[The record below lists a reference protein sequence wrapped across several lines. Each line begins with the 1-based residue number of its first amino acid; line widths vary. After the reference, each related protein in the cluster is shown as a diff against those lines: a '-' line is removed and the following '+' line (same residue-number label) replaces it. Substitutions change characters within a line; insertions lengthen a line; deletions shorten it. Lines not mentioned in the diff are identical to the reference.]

1 MSTPPTFSN
10 EVIPSL
16 PAITG
21 NGIFEVNDVV
31 PHSTGSFEPH
41 PSNPSTSYSHPLMD
55 PAKLIGSASTPYMNV
70 ALPAYITTLYKNVY
84 NINTN
89 LTNDM
94 SEAAS
99 DNREYPTSYAVQQY
113 VQSQIAG
120 TQIIN
125 GSNNTLY
132 VNTTMTNTIIQTAVS
147 AAQGFSYAE
156 GDQINNI
163 SIFHMIENTNGP
175 RNGATKTVMFTS
187 PNYLTNAGGNT
198 PSGNLAFLY
207 AGNNSHFIHL
217 GQQYKYYQ
225 FVIRGDFLD
234 FVQTINYDGT
244 SSTSN
249 PNISSWDWVVKDS
262 MGVFSQS
269 VNVSNSSGQSISIS
283 KVSPW
288 DGPVPATG
296 LNLTS

>member
-1 MSTPPTFSN
+1 MSTPSFSN

-16 PAITG
+16 PSIAG
-21 NGIFEVNDVV
+21 NGIFQVNEVV
-31 PHSTGSFEPH
+31 PNSTSSFEPH
-41 PSNPSTSYSHPLMD
+41 PSNPSTSYSQPLMD

-84 NINTN
+84 NINTK
-89 LTNDM
+89 LTNDI

-99 DNREYPTSYAVQQY
+99 DDRQYPTSYAVQRY

-125 GSNNTLY
+125 GNNNTLY

-147 AAQGFSYAE
+147 DAQGFSYAE
-156 GDQINNI
+156 GDKINNI
-163 SIFHMIENTNGP
+163 SIYWMIETNNLP

-187 PNYLTNAGGNT
+187 PSYLTNAVDNT
-198 PSGNLAFLY
+198 PSGSLAFLY

-234 FVQTINYDGT
+234 FVQTINYDGNYAT
-244 SSTSN
+244 GT
-249 PNISSWDWVVKDS
+249 PNTSSWDWVVKDS
-262 MGVFSQS
+262 MGVFSNS
-269 VNVSNSSGQSISIS
+269 INVSNSSGQPISIS
-283 KVSPW
+283 KVSTW

-296 LNLTS
+296 LSLI

>member
-1 MSTPPTFSN
+1 MSTPSFSN

-16 PAITG
+16 PSIAG
-21 NGIFEVNDVV
+21 NGIFQVNEVV
-31 PHSTGSFEPH
+31 PNSTSSFEPH
-41 PSNPSTSYSHPLMD
+41 PSNPSTSYSQPLMD

-84 NINTN
+84 NINTK
-89 LTNDM
+89 LTNDI

-99 DNREYPTSYAVQQY
+99 DDRQYPTSYAVQRY

-125 GSNNTLY
+125 GNNNTLY

-147 AAQGFSYAE
+147 DAQGFSYAE
-156 GDQINNI
+156 GDKINNI
-163 SIFHMIENTNGP
+163 SIYWMIETNNLP
-175 RNGATKTVMFTS
+175 RNGATKAVMFTS
-187 PNYLTNAGGNT
+187 PSYLTNAVDNT
-198 PSGNLAFLY
+198 PSGSLAFLY

-234 FVQTINYDGT
+234 FVQTINYDGNYGT
-244 SSTSN
+244 GT
-249 PNISSWDWVVKDS
+249 PNTSSWDWVVKDS
-262 MGVFSQS
+262 MGVFSNS
-269 VNVSNSSGQSISIS
+269 INVSNSSGQPISIS
-283 KVSPW
+283 KVSTW

-296 LNLTS
+296 LSLI